1 MIVNGYERDYIIHDD
16 KNIKGFFGE
25 YRWLSNYHVCDIY
38 FEGNK
43 YGSTEAAYQ
52 AAKSPDSFIRFQMTE
67 LSPGDSKQFAKT
79 ILIRNDWHNV
89 KYDVMSTIVFDK
101 FYRHKDLR
109 IKLLETGDKYL
120 EETNHWGDRYY
131 GVCDGEGLNVLGNI
145 LMNIRSFWLNKERIL
160 QKKTKFFV
168 LNNYY
173 FDFFYIFSYP
183 FIFN

>member
-52 AAKSPDSFIRFQMTE
+52 AAKSHDSFIRFQMTE

-145 LMNIRSFWLNKERIL
+145 LMNIRSFWLNKESIL
-160 QKKTKFFV
+160 QKNKPNSLF
-168 LNNYY
+168 
-173 FDFFYIFSYP
+173 
-183 FIFN
+183 